1 MEMKENTNTVVPEE
15 ELTEEEVVT
24 EEEMD
29 EEEDYSSPEDYKLI
43 IDMLKQMDEQYDT
56 LKEYTHSHVRNEYAL
71 NPDILTNILGY
82 TEEDIKEKMSLKDMV
97 DFVKPY
103 VDPIADINIIIQEI
117 VKNSEK
123 EENINTVE
131 DGYRKMLLDIKED
144 SMTIYDMESK
154 IKELRAQTSDI
165 LKEYFAYSSSNTVR
179 QQNLENLATLKAQVE
194 KEGDE
199 LAKKKALRKI
209 ADMEAAYSLSFLFRR
224 LDRYGKKEVQNI
236 KDVFFDKVKGSYI
249 IEKYKGKIE
258 SFGYKDRLY
267 RYFFNIEENFL
278 PEKYHVYNNLF
289 LFIYMRLV
297 AYSDANNRAEATFV
311 RAITGS
317 MANLIYHRFDEKEN
331 ENEFLSIVE
340 KLLDYFEEYHD
351 YFEKYN
357 VTQPNHPK
365 RIEATKKREAERR
378 ELLITKMNQM
388 GITGYPEDACA
399 DDLQN
404 YMNEQIEKLVQE
416 QRKYGDDTLVEEN
429 EDGSVSITPKMEAAE
444 TVEEEKKI
452 N

>member
-165 LKEYFAYSSSNTVR
+165 LKEYFAYSSSNAVR

-404 YMNEQIEKLVQE
+404 YMNDQIEKLVQE
-416 QRKYGDDTLVEEN
+416 QRKDGDDTLVEEN

-444 TVEEEKKI
+444 TVEEEKK
-452 N
+452 

>member
-209 ADMEAAYSLSFLFRR
+209 EDMEAAYSLSFLFRR

-416 QRKYGDDTLVEEN
+416 QRKDGDDTLVEEN
-429 EDGSVSITPKMEAAE
+429 EDGSVSITPKMEVAE
-444 TVEEEKKI
+444 TVEEEKK
-452 N
+452 

>member
-165 LKEYFAYSSSNTVR
+165 LKEYFTYSSSNAVR

-404 YMNEQIEKLVQE
+404 YMNDQIEKLVQE
-416 QRKYGDDTLVEEN
+416 QRKDGDDTLVEEN

-444 TVEEEKKI
+444 TVEEEKK
-452 N
+452 

>member
-15 ELTEEEVVT
+15 ELTEDEVVT

-117 VKNSEK
+117 VKNSKK
-123 EENINTVE
+123 EENINTAE

-165 LKEYFAYSSSNTVR
+165 LKEYFAYSSSNAVR

-209 ADMEAAYSLSFLFRR
+209 EDMEAAYSLSFLFRR

-416 QRKYGDDTLVEEN
+416 QRKDGDDTLVEEN

-444 TVEEEKKI
+444 TVEEEKK
-452 N
+452 

>member
-165 LKEYFAYSSSNTVR
+165 LKEYFAYSSSNAVR

-209 ADMEAAYSLSFLFRR
+209 EDMEAAYSLSFLFRR

-388 GITGYPEDACA
+388 GIIGYPEDACA

-416 QRKYGDDTLVEEN
+416 QRKDGDDTLVEEN

-444 TVEEEKKI
+444 TVEEEKK
-452 N
+452 

>member
-123 EENINTVE
+123 EENINTAE

-165 LKEYFAYSSSNTVR
+165 LKEYFTYSSSNAVR

-209 ADMEAAYSLSFLFRR
+209 EDMEAAYSLSFLFRR
-224 LDRYGKKEVQNI
+224 LDRYGKKEVKNI

-444 TVEEEKKI
+444 TVEEEKK
-452 N
+452 

>member
-165 LKEYFAYSSSNTVR
+165 LKEYFTYSSSNAVR

-416 QRKYGDDTLVEEN
+416 QRKDGDDTLVEEN

-444 TVEEEKKI
+444 TVEEEKK
-452 N
+452 